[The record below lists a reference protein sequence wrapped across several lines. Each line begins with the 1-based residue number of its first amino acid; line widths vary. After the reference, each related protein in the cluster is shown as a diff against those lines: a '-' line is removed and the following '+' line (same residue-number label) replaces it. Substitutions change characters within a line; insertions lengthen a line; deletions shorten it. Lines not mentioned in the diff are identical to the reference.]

1 MTVASEESFAPLAP
15 IFRFNRTRE
24 VIDMATATEF
34 GREGSKYD
42 FLSMKYVC
50 FGGMG

>member
-1 MTVASEESFAPLAP
+1 MTVASEESFAP

-34 GREGSKYD
+34 GREGSKHD

>member
-1 MTVASEESFAPLAP
+1 MTVASEESFAP

-24 VIDMATATEF
+24 VIDMATEF
-34 GREGSKYD
+34 GHEGSKHD